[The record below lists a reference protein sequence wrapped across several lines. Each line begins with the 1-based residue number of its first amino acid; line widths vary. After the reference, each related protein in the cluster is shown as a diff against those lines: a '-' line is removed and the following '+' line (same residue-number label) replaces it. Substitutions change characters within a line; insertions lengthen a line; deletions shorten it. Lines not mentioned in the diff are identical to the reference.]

1 MTDRRE
7 RRWRGRRTRGTGR
20 GSRARLAALLLAA
33 GVLVTLDVQGGE
45 ESPMDPARAAVGEAL
60 GPAEVAAASLTRPL
74 SEIPSWFRGQRG
86 LREQV
91 AELTAENAELRG
103 ELTTVDYDRN
113 RLFQLDRLTRAAKD
127 HGVSLVPA
135 RVVGYGP
142 RQSFQQTVTI
152 DAGTRAGIHAD
163 MTVLNG
169 DGLVGR
175 VLRAT
180 TSTATV
186 LLIVDGDSVVGG
198 RVGSS
203 LEMGFLRGRGGMG
216 DDGLIDLQL
225 VDATVVP
232 ASDDTVVT
240 WGSEGRAP
248 YVPGIPVGRVA
259 DVFSSPRQTSQR
271 AVVVPFVDFSALDV
285 VGVVV
290 PADQKSD
297 RSLVEADGSI
307 R

>member
-1 MTDRRE
+1 MTVRGD
-7 RRWRGRRTRGTGR
+7 RRWRGRRTRDGAR

-33 GVLVTLDVQGGE
+33 GVLVTLDVQGGDD
-45 ESPMDPARAAVGEAL
+45 SPLDPARVTIGEVL
-60 GPAEVAAASLTRPL
+60 GPAEVAAASVTRPL
-74 SEIPSWFRGQRG
+74 SAVPSWFRSQRD
-86 LREQV
+86 LRAEV
-91 AELTAENAELRG
+91 AELDAENAELRG
-103 ELTTVDYDRN
+103 ELTTVDYDRS
-113 RLFQLDRLTRAAKD
+113 RLYQLDRLTRAARD
-127 HGVSLVPA
+127 RGVELVPA

-152 DAGTRAGIHAD
+152 DAGTRAGLHAD

-180 TSTATV
+180 SRTSTV

-203 LEMGFLRGRGGMG
+203 LEMGFLRGRGGTG
-216 DDGLIDLQL
+216 DDGLIDLAL
-225 VDATVVP
+225 MDATIIP
-232 ASDDTVVT
+232 AANDTVVT

-248 YVPGIPVGRVA
+248 YVPGIPVGRIVDA
-259 DVFSSPRQTSQR
+259 VSSPRQTSQR
-271 AVVVPFVDFSALDV
+271 AVVAPFVDFSALDV

-290 PADQKSD
+290 PAGSESD
-297 RSLVEADGSI
+297 RSLVGADGSVE
-307 R
+307 

>member
-1 MTDRRE
+1 MTDTRE
-7 RRWRGRRTRGTGR
+7 RRWRGRRGGDRPG
-20 GSRARLAALLLAA
+20 GSRARLAALLLAS
-33 GVLVTLDVQGGE
+33 GVLVTLDVQGGDD
-45 ESPMDPARAAVGEAL
+45 SPLDTARAAVGEAL
-60 GPAEVAAASLTRPL
+60 GPAEVAAASVTRPV
-74 SEIPSWFRGQRG
+74 SQVPSWFRSQRD
-86 LREQV
+86 LRAEV
-91 AELTAENAELRG
+91 ADLDAENAELRG
-103 ELTTVDYDRN
+103 ELTTVDYDRS
-113 RLFQLDRLTRAAKD
+113 RLYELDRLTRAAD
-127 HGVSLVPA
+127 THGLSLVPA

-152 DAGTRAGIHAD
+152 DAGTEAGIHAD

-180 TSTATV
+180 RSTATV
-186 LLIVDGDSVVGG
+186 LLIVDNASVVGG

-216 DDGLIDLQL
+216 DDALIDLEL

-232 ASDDTVVT
+232 ATDDTVVT

-248 YVPGIPVGRVA
+248 YVPGVPIGRVA
-259 DVFSSPRQTSQR
+259 DVFSSPRQTSQQ
-271 AVVVPFVDFSALDV
+271 AVVVPFVDFSSLDV

-290 PADQKSD
+290 PAAQESD
-297 RSLVEADGSI
+297 RALLGADGEV